1 MGDAGVMKKC
11 KMFKSQFL
19 ARVIEER
26 SKLFETGT
34 LCGKVGEAIGETFD
48 AKAPPNQGCTALE
61 RQTCKIRLAR
71 VFRAGSYNFLNI
83 IELAAV
89 AATIGVARRPRAG
102 PA

>member
-1 MGDAGVMKKC
+1 MGDAGVMKQC

-26 SKLFETGT
+26 SKFFETGT

-48 AKAPPNQGCTALE
+48 AKAPRTRVAPLLSG
-61 RQTCKIRLAR
+61 KPAR
-71 VFRAGSYNFLNI
+71 SGWPECFGAGSYNFLNI
-83 IELAAV
+83 IELAIV

>member
-48 AKAPPNQGCTALE
+48 ARAPPNQGCTAFE

-71 VFRAGSYNFLNI
+71 VFRGRKLQFSEYN
-83 IELAAV
+83 
-89 AATIGVARRPRAG
+89 
-102 PA
+102 